1 MAAGI
6 MTHQETQMD
15 YLGLGYIGVFIGAG
29 LCLIGAAYGISRLA
43 AAALEGAS
51 RQPET
56 AGALQTM
63 MIIPAAMIEGLGL
76 LALVSVLLASLAL
89 NKGVPVAGASSS
101 AAVTAAATHK

>member
-1 MAAGI
+1 M
-6 MTHQETQMD
+6 E
-15 YLGLGYIGVFIGAG
+15 LGLSYIGVFVGAG

-43 AAALEGAS
+43 SAALEGAS

-76 LALVSVLLASLAL
+76 LALVVALLAVLSL
-89 NKGVPVAGASSS
+89 NKGVPVAST
-101 AAVTAAATHK
+101 TAAPAAAAGAH